1 MTTVL
6 VTGANRGLG
15 LEFVRQYAEDGAEV
29 IACCREPE
37 KAAALQELAKIE
49 KRVRVMALDV
59 RDPKSV
65 TALKEK
71 LGNTPIDIVIN
82 NAGISGPRGRTEGD
96 FPFEANLQ
104 VFAVNSLAPV
114 MVAYALRDNL
124 KAGKDKKL
132 VTITS
137 QLGSITNHGGGASTY
152 NASKAAVNSFM
163 HGLSKSWSKDG
174 IRIGIFHP
182 GWVSTDM
189 GGSAAPV
196 TPPQSVS
203 GLRARIGELNE
214 KTSGRFVDFQGKE
227 LPW

>member
-6 VTGANRGLG
+6 VTGASRGLG
-15 LEFVRQYAEDGAEV
+15 IEFVRQFAEDGADV

-37 KAAALQELAKIE
+37 KAGALHELAKIE
-49 KRVRVMALDV
+49 KRVTVMALDV

-65 TALKEK
+65 TALNAK
-71 LGNTPIDIVIN
+71 LGDRPIDILIN

-124 KAGKDKKL
+124 RAGKDKKL

-137 QLGSITNHGGGASTY
+137 QLGSITNHGGGASAY

-163 HGLSKSWSKDG
+163 HGLSKSWAKDG
-174 IRIGIFHP
+174 IKIGLYHP

-189 GGSAAPV
+189 GGAGAPV

-203 GLRARIGELNE
+203 GLRARIAELNE
-214 KTSGRFVDFQGKE
+214 KNSGKFVDFQGKE